1 VDDRLS
7 RLISEHNLDAHRA
20 RFAEEDIDLPTMAAM
35 IDADLDRLA
44 ELWKLPLGARTR
56 LRALRDRA
64 REAPSAP
71 SGASSAPAELSD
83 ADRQLIE
90 LLPTPL
96 ARAANEVLKPVGDRT
111 NADVQAAVDVLLRS
125 LALVC
130 QSDYF
135 HSNDWYDPEINEMF
149 PSLEQRPSHGTWR
162 KFITLCMGSAKRAR
176 HACFLRELP
185 DTWYRCE
192 NKKPLKHESA
202 VFDEFGQQ
210 VRRGGGIGML
220 ELLVH
225 HRNALAHHR
234 LDSRDLGLAA
244 QFRQGCLDV
253 FREYRWL
260 GRYELWLG
268 SASRA
273 FLLQGV
279 SPREAIAGPALLSG
293 DRDVVLRRLR
303 GNDPRDWEVLP
314 MPPLILS
321 AAAVPGEPREA
332 GTSDSEVIIF
342 SELVSRKGGGDPRIN
357 YTSDPFAPKHVS
369 IETAHGTN
377 ELRRLQDR
385 KSFPRVGRDALE
397 REDLKRRIRAASER
411 TLRVLESSGKFR
423 RRLHVERA
431 AYEPRLAPW
440 IDSTVPLLGLAAE
453 AGAGKTGILASLASR
468 WIEQSA
474 APVLFVLANQHQT
487 VRDLDRL
494 VQDALTLGRDVTVG
508 DICTRCSGLV
518 IVIDGL
524 NEHPGRED
532 LVHRICSLAQSTLET
547 VNGVRFAVTWRTED
561 DAWIREASGRR
572 SLWWVPEDVDARI
585 DAEHEDPMPEPARV
599 PPGPG
604 SDSEDVPEAPSS
616 DPAPPTEGIAEVPD
630 RPVQRKST
638 GNDATYVR
646 IGPLTHDEC
655 AEAWRRYR
663 ADADLRL
670 CPEFDWADV
679 RRQSPGLARRLRN
692 PLWMRVL
699 MECMHGKDLPP
710 DLGETDVF
718 SEYLEQIRSDY
729 SACRA
734 NQLLEALGRIML
746 RRRDLRITVDD
757 LERECWDLVHPR
769 EGQSPLLA
777 LERRGMLS
785 SIDGRSFTFA
795 VERLAEQVIGEH
807 VASLPA
813 AESGT
818 ALAALAADLYRS
830 KFSQAH
836 GVVQESLHQR
846 VRALGPE
853 RGDGFLFEFIDACP
867 VELAELAA
875 AALERRIVE
884 LGGESAAYVVESLLE
899 DPTESDLEVAGNAA
913 RRLAERGMHDLALA
927 FIAPFVTRE
936 RISLMGGSIRYRRL
950 LMLYVSCVHACL
962 ANEGDGEPT
971 WLDRGRVLSAIDAL
985 RREDSRSP
993 TSAGTRLLA
1002 MALVDLACSRQD
1014 AALVDDQHAI
1024 LQEAL
1029 EVCRRRV
1036 ELATADGEPDDLA
1049 DARRQ
1054 LAAYL
1059 QLMSEAL
1066 GGRQR
1071 DDERERALLEAL
1083 TVGQS
1088 IGGDD
1093 AWDASQV
1100 LWELALL
1107 CEQRDQPDRAI
1118 GYHRHCL
1125 AAERKRRKWWHASQT
1140 SFRIGRL
1147 LLAAG
1152 REAEAEQADV
1162 RALELAKASGSVQDH
1177 ATALEW
1183 FGDALRRRNRLDA
1196 AMDAYQESLRVG
1208 SGPPIAKG
1216 WSPASVLAEI
1226 ARVHSDRGEHAE
1238 AVSARRRVV
1247 EVLRDTEDR
1256 RSLTVALEH
1265 LGHALRDAGLH
1276 REAIKEFLES
1286 YEVGSQPEPV
1296 ERWRPAIPLHWAAR
1310 CHHAIG
1316 EFDRAVEIRQSL
1328 ARTAR
1333 DAEDR
1338 RGLAVT
1344 LDWLACEL
1352 RDAKRFEEAALAFG
1366 EAYEVGMHP
1375 QPLEEWSPSGLL
1387 LRHAQMEAGQGR
1399 HDRAIRLQ
1407 THAVDLSRASGDRAR
1422 IAEDLDRL
1430 GDILKGAGKPEEALQ
1445 AYLDAVHAGMTPDR
1459 AADWSPAV
1467 ALSDAADVLSDLERW
1482 DEAVDYRRKAADGFA
1497 NDGDRRGQ
1505 AIELDL
1511 LGDVL
1516 RRAGRREES
1525 LQAFLDAVRA
1535 GMTPEQV
1542 ANWSPAVALSDA
1554 ASVLVD
1560 LERWDGA
1567 IDYRRR
1573 AIKAFADDGDRMG
1586 QAVELD
1592 LLGDALRRAGR
1603 PEEALQAY
1611 LDAVHTG
1618 MIPERVADWSPAVS
1632 LSDIASTLI
1641 DLKRWDEAI
1650 DYRQRAVEAYAE
1662 DGDRRGLAIALEFL
1676 GVALGE
1682 AGRFDEALD
1691 AYRKAHEVGMTP
1703 ERVANWKPGIPLGCA
1718 AWILGSLG
1726 RWDEAVDHQTR
1737 AVEAHA
1743 DDGDRRE
1750 QAIALEFLGRALR
1763 EAGRSDEALDA
1774 YRKAHEVGMT
1784 PERVANW
1791 KAGIPLG
1798 NAARV
1803 LGSLGRWD
1811 EAIDYRRRAAEAYAN
1826 DGNRLATAIELEFLG
1841 DALCRAGRLEEA
1853 LGAYRD
1859 AHRTGMVPEPADGWD
1874 SARPLLEA
1882 ARVLETQQRIAD
1894 AVDMFRKAVADAQS
1908 GRGHAG
1914 DGDGES
1920 TFVWASVGLG
1930 KLLAPREGNIAAL
1943 EAMEAGRKPALLIE
1957 RLDQPRPWLLEPCA
1971 DWWALQ
1977 STLLAAIGDRA
1988 EAEAAAARAAA
1999 IHARLDTSDPS

>member
-1 VDDRLS
+1 MDDRLS
-7 RLISEHNLDAHRA
+7 RLISEHNLDAYRV
-20 RFAEEDIDLPTMAAM
+20 RLAEEDIDLRTMAVMA
-35 IDADLDRLA
+35 DADLDRLA
-44 ELWKLPLGARTR
+44 DLWKLPLGARTR

-71 SGASSAPAELSD
+71 SGAPSGPVELSD

-162 KFITLCMGSAKRAR
+162 KFITLCIASAKRAR

-244 QFRQGCLDV
+244 QFREGCLDV

-273 FLLQGV
+273 YLLQGV

-303 GNDPRDWEVLP
+303 GNDSRDWEVLP

-321 AAAVPGEPREA
+321 AAAVPGEPRQT

-369 IETAHGTN
+369 IETAHGAN

-397 REDLKRRIRAASER
+397 RDDLKRRIRAASER
-411 TLRVLESSGKFR
+411 TLRVLDSSGKFR
-423 RRLHVERA
+423 RRLHVERS

-474 APVLFVLANQHQT
+474 VPVLFLLANQHQT

-508 DICTRCSGLV
+508 DICARCSGLV

-561 DAWIREASGRR
+561 DAWIRDASGRR
-572 SLWWVPEDVDARI
+572 ALWWVPEDVDARI
-585 DAEHEDPMPEPARV
+585 DADHEDPMPEPARV
-599 PPGPG
+599 PSGTDSG
-604 SDSEDVPEAPSS
+604 SEDVPEAPSS
-616 DPAPPTEGIAEVPD
+616 DPASPTEGVEGMAPD
-630 RPVQRKST
+630 RSVQRKST
-638 GNDATYVR
+638 DNDATYVR
-646 IGPLTHDEC
+646 IGPLAHDEC

-670 CPEFDWADV
+670 CPEFDWEDV

-718 SEYLEQIRSDY
+718 SEYLDQIRSDY

-734 NQLLEALGRIML
+734 DQLLEALGRIML

-807 VASLPA
+807 VAGLPA

-818 ALAALAADLYRS
+818 TLAALAADLYRS

-884 LGGESAAYVVESLLE
+884 LGVESAAYVVESLLE

-927 FIAPFVTRE
+927 FIAPFVTGE
-936 RISLMGGSIRYRRL
+936 RISIMGGSIRYRRL

-962 ANEGDGEPT
+962 ANEGGGEPA
-971 WLDRGRVLSAIDAL
+971 WLDRDRVMSAIDAL

-993 TSAGTRLLA
+993 SSAGTRLLA

-1014 AALVDDQHAI
+1014 AALVNDQHAT

-1036 ELATADGEPDDLA
+1036 ELATADGEPDELA

-1066 GGRQR
+1066 DGRQR

-1107 CEQRDQPDRAI
+1107 CEQRDQPERAI
-1118 GYHRHCL
+1118 GYHRQCL

-1147 LLAAG
+1147 LVAAG
-1152 REAEAEQADV
+1152 REAEAEQADA
-1162 RALELAKASGSVQDH
+1162 RALELAKASGSAHDH

-1238 AVSARRRVV
+1238 AVAARRRVV
-1247 EVLRDTEDR
+1247 EVLRDTDDR
-1256 RSLTVALEH
+1256 RSLAVALEY

-1276 REAIKEFLES
+1276 REAIAEYLES
-1286 YEVGSQPEPV
+1286 HEVGSTPEPV
-1296 ERWRPAIPLHWAAR
+1296 ERWRPAVPLHWAAR
-1310 CHHAIG
+1310 CHHALG

-1333 DAEDR
+1333 EAEDR
-1338 RGLAVT
+1338 RELAVT

-1375 QPLEEWSPSGLL
+1375 QPLEDWSPSGLL
-1387 LRHAQMEAGQGR
+1387 LRHAQMEAGQGK

-1407 THAVDLSRASGDRAR
+1407 THAVDLSRTSGDRAR
-1422 IAEDLDRL
+1422 LAEDLDRL
-1430 GDILKGAGKPEEALQ
+1430 GDVLKGAGNPERALQ
-1445 AYLDAVHAGMTPDR
+1445 AYLDAVHTGMTPDR

-1482 DEAVDYRRKAADGFA
+1482 DEAVEYRRQAA
-1497 NDGDRRGQ
+1497 
-1505 AIELDL
+1505 
-1511 LGDVL
+1511 
-1516 RRAGRREES
+1516 
-1525 LQAFLDAVRA
+1525 
-1535 GMTPEQV
+1535 
-1542 ANWSPAVALSDA
+1542 
-1554 ASVLVD
+1554 
-1560 LERWDGA
+1560 
-1567 IDYRRR
+1567 
-1573 AIKAFADDGDRMG
+1573 KAFADDGDRRR

-1603 PEEALQAY
+1603 LEEALQAY
-1611 LDAVHTG
+1611 LDAVHMG
-1618 MIPERVADWSPAVS
+1618 MNPERVTDWSPAVPF
-1632 LSDIASTLI
+1632 SDVASTLI

-1650 DYRQRAVEAYAE
+1650 DYRRRAVEACAE
-1662 DGDRRGLAIALEFL
+1662 DGDRRGLAVALEFL
-1676 GVALGE
+1676 GHALRE
-1682 AGRFDEALD
+1682 AGRLDEALD
-1691 AYRKAHEVGMTP
+1691 AYRKSHEVGMTP
-1703 ERVANWKPGIPLGCA
+1703 ERVANWKPGISLGCA
-1718 AWILGSLG
+1718 ARALGSLK
-1726 RWDEAVDHQTR
+1726 RWDDAVDYRRR
-1737 AVEAHA
+1737 AVEAFA
-1743 DDGDRRE
+1743 DDGDR
-1750 QAIALEFLGRALR
+1750 
-1763 EAGRSDEALDA
+1763 
-1774 YRKAHEVGMT
+1774 
-1784 PERVANW
+1784 
-1791 KAGIPLG
+1791 
-1798 NAARV
+1798 
-1803 LGSLGRWD
+1803 
-1811 EAIDYRRRAAEAYAN
+1811 
-1826 DGNRLATAIELEFLG
+1826 LATAVELELLG
-1841 DALCRAGRLEEA
+1841 DALRRAGRLEDA

-1859 AHRTGMVPEPADGWD
+1859 AHRTGMAPEPEEGWD

-1882 ARVLETQQRIAD
+1882 ARVLEMQERTDD
-1894 AVDMFRKAVADAQS
+1894 AIDMFRSAVADAQS

-1914 DGDGES
+1914 DGDDES
-1920 TFVWASVGLG
+1920 TFVLASVGLG
-1930 KLLAPREGNIAAL
+1930 NLLAPRDGNIAAL
-1943 EAMEAGRKPALLIE
+1943 EAMESARATVLAIE
-1957 RLDQPRPWLLEPCA
+1957 SLMEARRWDLVACA
-1971 DWWALQ
+1971 EWWALQ
-1977 STLLAAIGDRA
+1977 SMLLDAIGDRA
-1988 EAEAAAARAAA
+1988 EAKAAAGRAAA
-1999 IHARLDTSDPS
+1999 IRSRLGEADAS